1 MAKGSNGRLYLY
13 FSSLVSPLPAPE
25 GGCLT
30 PPGGKRG
37 RERAKE
43 AESWLQVG
51 RASSGR
57 GGDTVSHSC
66 FHAFVRTSLTTTTL
80 LGSLSPLIS
89 LARASSFRFWLAAW
103 DSFTWAVNFRRQTSS
118 FFLLRSL
125 CPSKQSSWS
134 KSSPHCLSHYLR
146 LIFRGCKLLP
156 LPESLPCVQATFANA
171 GPLDFS
177 GMSQTMVHGVPQIA
191 GITPQ
196 ALSPSHQTQGERRAL
211 FVLPLAAAQEGC
223 LGHLTTPSTESL
235 LLHLPPQPF
244 YTFKV
249 SENLR
254 EHSF

>member
-1 MAKGSNGRLYLY
+1 MVGSI
-13 FSSLVSPLPAPE
+13 SSLVSPLPAPE
-25 GGCLT
+25 GGYLP
-30 PPGGKRG
+30 PPGGKWG

-51 RASSGR
+51 RTSSGR
-57 GGDTVSHSC
+57 GGDTVSHPC
-66 FHAFVRTSLTTTTL
+66 FPAFVRTTFTTTTL

-89 LARASSFRFWLAAW
+89 LARASSFCFWLVAW
-103 DSFTWAVNFRRQTSS
+103 DSFAWVVDFRRQTSG

-146 LIFRGCKLLP
+146 LVFRGCKLLP

-196 ALSPSHQTQGERRAL
+196 ALSSSHQTQGERRAL
-211 FVLPLAAAQEGC
+211 FAFPLAAAQEGR
-223 LGHLTTPSTESL
+223 LGHLTTPSTETL
-235 LLHLPPQPF
+235 LQQLPPQPLH
-244 YTFKV
+244 TFKV
-249 SENLR
+249 SERLR
-254 EHSF
+254 EHCF